1 MSQNSKADTLPR
13 KALVTGGAT
22 GIGWA
27 ICQRFAASGIVCVIA
42 DINEKAA
49 QERAQTLGPG
59 HVAIGVDLSD
69 LAQAAGLVARAA
81 QVVGGLDIVVN
92 NAGITDTS
100 GRRVGE
106 IPIADFERLVAV
118 NLSSVDAICKA
129 SQEVLQAGGVVVN
142 LASGAAYRPLALRGA
157 YSATKAAILTLTK
170 NYNTSAAKLGQ
181 RVCAVAPGYV
191 RTELVESLIANGRLD
206 AEAAAATVPLGRL
219 GDPDDIARAVAFLA
233 SSEGG
238 PLAGEC
244 LSVDGGTII
253 SGGRPLASDARQSEQ
268 PGDGPIIIIGGGP
281 SASAISQT
289 LAPHHAVKQIET
301 HVELADGPT
310 PSAIIDMTP
319 LSYRDVPGAMSHL
332 HALAQEIENL
342 EPGQPFSLLLVTAER
357 DAPTAAAVGM
367 LSQVLAL
374 EWAPRGHRVNTVV
387 WSSENLDGLGRLAGW
402 ISSEQAGYVTGQ
414 VITAKAPQPN

>member
-1 MSQNSKADTLPR
+1 MSQTSKADTIPR

-27 ICQRFAASGIVCVIA
+27 ICQRFAASGIICVIA

-49 QERAQTLGPG
+49 QERARTLGPG

-69 LAQAAGLVARAA
+69 LVQAAGLVARAA
-81 QVVGGLDIVVN
+81 QVMGGLDIVVN

-118 NLSSVDAICKA
+118 NLSSVDVICQA

-157 YSATKAAILTLTK
+157 YSATKAAILALTK
-170 NYNTSAAKLGQ
+170 TYNTLAEKLGQ

-233 SSEGG
+233 SPEGG

-244 LSVDGGTII
+244 ISVDGGTIT
-253 SGGRPLASDARQSEQ
+253 SGGRPLASDVRRPEQ
-268 PGDGPIIIIGGGP
+268 AGDGPVVIIGDGP
-281 SASAISQT
+281 SATAVSQT
-289 LAPHHAVKQIET
+289 LAPHHAVKRIAT
-301 HVELADGPT
+301 HVGLANGPA

-319 LSYRDVPGAMSHL
+319 LSCGDVPGAMSHL
-332 HALAQEIENL
+332 HALARDIESL
-342 EPGQPFSLLLVTAER
+342 ELGQGFSLLLVTADR

-367 LSQVLAL
+367 LSQVMAL

-387 WSSENLDGLGRLAGW
+387 WSGENLDGLGPLAVW
-402 ISSEQAGYVTGQ
+402 TSSERAGYVTGQ
-414 VITAKAPQPN
+414 VISARSPHPD